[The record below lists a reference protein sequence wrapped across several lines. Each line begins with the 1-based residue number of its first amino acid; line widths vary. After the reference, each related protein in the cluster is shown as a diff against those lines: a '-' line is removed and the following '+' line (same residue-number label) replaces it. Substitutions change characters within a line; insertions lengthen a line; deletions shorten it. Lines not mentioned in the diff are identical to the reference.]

1 MTTSVVFIPYVHS
14 HVKKSRIVNAFVE
27 MFDDIK
33 VKLEVYKKVNDAGKT
48 FYMMNV
54 NLTTTKKTDMQNFKL
69 FNNRIKNEGEVWVYY
84 HNDYYFK
91 ARKVKELKKN
101 KNRMISKGDMDNLKN
116 KKKSEESAESA
127 EEDAAESAEEDAAES
142 AESAEE
148 DAEDAEM

>member
-1 MTTSVVFIPYVHS
+1 
-14 HVKKSRIVNAFVE
+14 

-101 KNRMISKGDMDNLKN
+101 KNRMISKGDMENLKN
-116 KKKSEESAESA
+116 KKKSEESAE
-127 EEDAAESAEEDAAES
+127 EDAEDA

>member
-1 MTTSVVFIPYVHS
+1 
-14 HVKKSRIVNAFVE
+14 

-69 FNNRIKNEGEVWVYY
+69 FNNRINNEGEVWVYY
-84 HNDYYFK
+84 HKDYYFK

-116 KKKSEESAESA
+116 KKKSEESAE
-127 EEDAAESAEEDAAES
+127 EDAAEESAEES
-142 AESAEE
+142 ADE